1 MKFRELHLGK
11 AISAALFVLLLTVA
25 GTKNALAQTQVATL
39 QHGQEITAFYG
50 ASALQ
55 QAYEAATVDDGDIIT
70 LSSGTFA
77 AVTIN
82 KAITLRG
89 AGCAADTEA
98 GTNPTVVSGEFS
110 INLADT
116 LVNTMNIE
124 GILFPNTVKPMTLKY
139 PTFTRCNFKRID
151 WGGYYN
157 LMDGTQFVNCLIEEV
172 SSFSRFTNTV
182 MVNCV
187 VWHPNDIST
196 DRRVVAYNS
205 IFGRF
210 GSTIQGFTG
219 YNCIII
225 RENGGNTPTSTC
237 NFFNCIG
244 VGLEELEPFGSG
256 LVSNCETYTSYE
268 EVFNTF
274 AGEFTFEE
282 EFLLTGTAQGFETTD
297 GTQVG
302 IYGGNMPYSNI
313 PFYMVRKRTTVSNR
327 SNVDGTLNVEIEII
341 NEEEGE

>member
-1 MKFRELHLGK
+1 M
-11 AISAALFVLLLTVA
+11 FVLLLTVA

-39 QHGQEITAFYG
+39 QHGDEITAFYG
-50 ASALQ
+50 ADAFV
-55 QAYEAATVDDGDIIT
+55 QAYDAAAVDDNDIIT
-70 LSSGTFA
+70 LSSGTFVA
-77 AVTIN
+77 HDIN

-98 GTNPTVVSGEFS
+98 GTIPTVISGEFYLNLHDT
-110 INLADT
+110 INNH
-116 LVNTMNIE
+116 VNIE
-124 GILFPNTVKPMTLKY
+124 GILFPNTVKPQVLKS
-139 PTFTRCNFKRID
+139 PTFTRCNFKKID
-151 WGGYYN
+151 WGSYYSIMEN
-157 LMDGTQFVNCLIEEV
+157 AQFVNCLIEEV

-187 VWHPNDIST
+187 VWNPKDIPA

-205 IFGRF
+205 IFGPF
-210 GSTIQGFTG
+210 TSTINGFTG

-225 RENGGNTPTSTC
+225 RENGSNSPANTC
-237 NFFNCIG
+237 NFFNCLG
-244 VGLEELEPFGSG
+244 VGLDETEPFGSG
-256 LVSNCETYTSYE
+256 LVSNCETYASYA

-282 EFLLTGTAQGFETTD
+282 EFLLTADAQGFVTTD

-302 IYGGNMPYSNI
+302 IYGGSMPYSNI

-327 SNVDGTLNVEIEII
+327 SNPDGTLNVEIEILD
-341 NEEEGE
+341 EGEGE

>member
-1 MKFRELHLGK
+1 MNNIFMRSRRLMR
-11 AISAALFVLLLTVA
+11 AAFVSLLFMA
-25 GTKNALAQTQVATL
+25 GMTESLAQTQVATL
-39 QHGQEITAFYG
+39 QHGDEITAFYG
-50 ASALQ
+50 ADAFV
-55 QAYEAATVDDGDIIT
+55 QAYNAATVDDGDIIT
-70 LSSGTFA
+70 LSSGTFVA
-77 AVTIN
+77 HDIN

-98 GTNPTVVSGEFS
+98 GTIPTVISGEFYLNLHDT
-110 INLADT
+110 INNH
-116 LVNTMNIE
+116 VNIE
-124 GILFPNTVKPMTLKY
+124 GILFPNTVKPQVLKS
-139 PTFTRCNFKRID
+139 PTFTRCNFKKID

-157 LMDGTQFVNCLIEEV
+157 IMENAQFVNCLIEEV

-187 VWHPNDIST
+187 VWNPKDIPA

-205 IFGRF
+205 IFGPF
-210 GSTIQGFTG
+210 TSTINGFTG

-225 RENGGNTPTSTC
+225 RENGSNSPSNTC
-237 NFFNCIG
+237 NFFNCLG
-244 VGLEELEPFGSG
+244 VGLDETEPFGSG
-256 LVSNCETYTSYE
+256 LVSNCETYASYA

-282 EFLLTGTAQGFETTD
+282 EFLLTADAQGFVTTD

-327 SNVDGTLNVEIEII
+327 SNPDGTLNVEIEILD
-341 NEEEGE
+341 EGEGE

>member
-1 MKFRELHLGK
+1 MNNIFMRSRRLMR
-11 AISAALFVLLLTVA
+11 AAFVSLLFMA
-25 GTKNALAQTQVATL
+25 GMTESLAQTQVATL
-39 QHGQEITAFYG
+39 QHGDEITAFYG
-50 ASALQ
+50 ADAFV
-55 QAYEAATVDDGDIIT
+55 QAYNAATVDDGDIIT
-70 LSSGTFA
+70 LSSGTFVA
-77 AVTIN
+77 HDIN

-98 GTNPTVVSGEFS
+98 GTIPTVISGEFYLNLHDT
-110 INLADT
+110 INNH
-116 LVNTMNIE
+116 VNIE
-124 GILFPNTVKPMTLKY
+124 GILFPNTVKPQVLKS
-139 PTFTRCNFKRID
+139 PTFTRCNFKKID

-157 LMDGTQFVNCLIEEV
+157 IMENAQFVNCLIEEV

-187 VWHPNDIST
+187 VWNPKDIPT

-205 IFGRF
+205 IFGTF
-210 GSTIQGFTG
+210 NSTINGFTG

-225 RENGGNTPTSTC
+225 RENGGNSPTNTC

-244 VGLEELEPFGSG
+244 VGIDEAEPFGSG
-256 LVSNCETYTSYE
+256 LTSNCETYSTYE

-282 EFLLTGTAQGFETTD
+282 EFLLTGTAQVFVTTD

-327 SNVDGTLNVEIEII
+327 SNSDGTLNVEIEIL

>member
-11 AISAALFVLLLTVA
+11 ALSAALFDLLLTVA

-39 QHGQEITAFYG
+39 QHGDDITAFYG
-50 ASALQ
+50 ADAFV
-55 QAYEAATVDDGDIIT
+55 QAYDAAAVDDNDIIT
-70 LSSGTFA
+70 LSSGTFVA
-77 AVTIN
+77 HDIN

-98 GTNPTVVSGEFS
+98 GTIPTVISGEFYLNLHDT
-110 INLADT
+110 INNH
-116 LVNTMNIE
+116 VNIE
-124 GILFPNTVKPMTLKY
+124 GILFPNTVKPQVLKN
-139 PTFTRCNFKRID
+139 PTFTRCNFKKID

-157 LMDGTQFVNCLIEEV
+157 IMENAQFVNCLIEEV

-187 VWHPNDIST
+187 VWNPKDIPT

-205 IFGRF
+205 IFGTF
-210 GSTIQGFTG
+210 NSTINGFTG

-225 RENGGNTPTSTC
+225 RKGGNSPTNTC

-244 VGLEELEPFGSG
+244 VGIDEAEPFGSG
-256 LVSNCETYTSYE
+256 LISNCETYSTYE

-282 EFLLTGTAQGFETTD
+282 EFLLTGTAQGFVTTD

-327 SNVDGTLNVEIEII
+327 SNPDGTLNVEIEILD
-341 NEEEGE
+341 EGEGE

>member
-1 MKFRELHLGK
+1 MNNIFMRSRRLMR
-11 AISAALFVLLLTVA
+11 AAFVSLLFMA
-25 GTKNALAQTQVATL
+25 GMTESLAQTQVATL
-39 QHGQEITAFYG
+39 QHGDEITAFYG
-50 ASALQ
+50 ADAFV
-55 QAYEAATVDDGDIIT
+55 QAYDAATVDDGDIIT
-70 LSSGTFA
+70 LSSGTFVA
-77 AVTIN
+77 HDIN

-98 GTNPTVVSGEFS
+98 GTIPTVISGEFYLNLHDT
-110 INLADT
+110 INNH
-116 LVNTMNIE
+116 VNIE
-124 GILFPNTVKPMTLKY
+124 GILFPNTVKPMTLKS

-157 LMDGTQFVNCLIEEV
+157 IMENAQFVNCLIEEV

-187 VWHPNDIST
+187 VWNPKDIPA

-205 IFGRF
+205 IFGTF
-210 GSTIQGFTG
+210 TSTINGFTG

-225 RENGGNTPTSTC
+225 RDGGNTPTNTC

-244 VGLEELEPFGSG
+244 VGIDEAEPFGSG
-256 LVSNCETYTSYE
+256 LTSNCTTYGSYA
-268 EVFNTF
+268 EVFQTF
-274 AGEFTFEE
+274 VGEFSFEE
-282 EFLLTGTAQGFETTD
+282 EFLLTEDAAAFETTD
-297 GTQVG
+297 GTEVG

-327 SNVDGTLNVEIEII
+327 SNPDGTLNVEIEILD
-341 NEEEGE
+341 EGEGE